1 MPKTTANR
9 FERTRRD
16 HTLETAEDYV
26 ELIQTLIDESGEA
39 RAVDVATRLGISPV
53 TVTQTVQ
60 RLTREGYVDT
70 APYKSLKLTEKGSA
84 LAARAKERHEIVL
97 GFLLALGVSKEAAEH
112 DAEGMEHHACDETL
126 EAMRRFQ
133 REKS

>member
-1 MPKTTANR
+1 LPKTTANR

-60 RLTREGYVDT
+60 RLVREGYVDT
-70 APYKSLKLTEKGSA
+70 APYKSLKLTEKGAA
-84 LAARAKERHEIVL
+84 LAAKAKERHEVVL
-97 GFLLALGVSKEAAEH
+97 GFLLALGISSEAAEH
-112 DAEGMEHHACDETL
+112 DAEGMEHHASEETL

-133 REKS
+133 REKG